1 MKYNMKTNHAF
12 EGYAISYKVELVV
25 KKDPLIWLEASNS
38 GLKDLFNN
46 LLDEMKGF
54 RYQMTLKVKLKKY
67 K

>member
-12 EGYAISYKVELVV
+12 KEYAISYKVELVV